1 MRIQLHVS
9 SLLLAAILCGP
20 VIAQPDAPAA
30 VGEADAEGAPAVEA
44 QDPAIALFTETE
56 TAVVGALAKGEYDR
70 ALLVVDGAYARGL
83 PAAKVHLL
91 KARVYAAKQDLA
103 AEEQQL
109 RGALHQDPALVEACL
124 RLAAIQE
131 SRGLWLES
139 ADLYRQ
145 AIASAPGQAG
155 AYLKLARLLQERERL
170 QNAIEV
176 LLDARKAIPD
186 DVNVLFA
193 LASAR
198 EYVGQ
203 YEQARV
209 DYQQVARM
217 DTGKTRLAALMK
229 VGDISVKLEDYGV
242 AVGYYRAAVAEGVI
256 LTPESYGRVALAT
269 DRAIWKL
276 FDDQWRPF
284 QDYLDNKD
292 PAMEREEVYLRAT
305 EALAECNE
313 INAFI
318 DSVHAPKAMAALHA
332 QRRLLY
338 SLICETLVNAVSYL
352 DTGDAVLAQDALDRR
367 QDADLAKKTVDQGAA
382 SPEG

>member
-1 MRIQLHVS
+1 MIWFPAAP
-9 SLLLAAILCGP
+9 LLLAALLCGP

-30 VGEADAEGAPAVEA
+30 VGEPEAAEAPAVDA
-44 QDPAIALFTETE
+44 PDPAIALFAETE
-56 TAVVGALAKGEYDR
+56 AAVVGALAQGEYAR
-70 ALLVVDGAYARGL
+70 ALLVVDRAFSRGL

-109 RGALHQDPALVEACL
+109 RGALHQDPTLVEACL

-139 ADLYRQ
+139 VDLYRQ
-145 AIASAPGQAG
+145 AIASAPGQAA
-155 AYLKLARLLQERERL
+155 AYLKLARLLRERERL

-176 LLDARKAIPD
+176 LQEARKAVPD
-186 DVNVLFA
+186 DVSVLFA
-193 LASAR
+193 LAGAR

-209 DYQQVARM
+209 DYQQIARM
-217 DTGKTRLAALMK
+217 DTGKIRLDALMK
-229 VGDISVKLEDYGV
+229 VGDISVELEDYGV
-242 AVGYYRAAVAEGVI
+242 AVGYYRAAVAEGAT

-269 DRAIWKL
+269 DRAIWQML
-276 FDDQWRPF
+276 EDQWRPF
-284 QDYLDNKD
+284 QDYLDRTD

-305 EALAECNE
+305 QALAECNE
-313 INAFI
+313 INAFM
-318 DSVHAPKAMAALHA
+318 DSINAPQAVAALHA

-338 SLICETLVNAVSYL
+338 GLICETLVNAVSYL

-367 QDADLAKKTVDQGAA
+367 QDADLAKKTVDRG
-382 SPEG
+382 STSSEG